1 MWPRNGNP
9 WDIHFFTVFSVT
21 LGIHVK
27 TMILQW
33 KQCGRA
39 LLCNDF
45 ITQGAEHICGLVIHW
60 FSLLYIVSPGL
71 CICTVCRGFCFF
83 FFYNS
88 FFNCI
93 ISNKELSR
101 FLFYFTNF
109 AVCNDFYCVCIC
121 GELVVWAQIHHL
133 VIWCSLYCFFDLFSF
148 LKNWAVTNILHL
160 PILLINKNEN
170 KWYFVHW
177 MLINHLYTYFSFV
190 FAHLLFP
197 MGTFISLWWDPF
209 LKTASSLSIIALYIW
224 LEIAFSFITIS
235 SYMYLYVRK
244 KIISVSSS
252 VVNIILSYCFI
263 SSLWTLNLELV
274 THLDNTQL
282 FFYVFIYISFRFS
295 YNFVS
300 QVVLK
305 HYTWPNFIPPDNIYY
320 LSA

>member
-1 MWPRNGNP
+1 MRHTFFHSVLCHSWYSCEND
-9 WDIHFFTVFSVT
+9 DIT
-21 LGIHVK
+21 VK
-27 TMILQW
+27 TMWKSFALQW
-33 KQCGRA
+33 FHYSGSWTY
-39 LLCNDF
+39 LW
-45 ITQGAEHICGLVIHW
+45 ISYSLV
-60 FSLLYIVSPGL
+60 FSTVHCLSRSLHLYSVSRVL
-71 CICTVCRGFCFF
+71 FF

-274 THLDNTQL
+274 THLDNTQYSFMSLYTLVLDSHIIL
-282 FFYVFIYISFRFS
+282 FHKLFWNTTLDLISFLLTIYI
-295 YNFVS
+295 
-300 QVVLK
+300 
-305 HYTWPNFIPPDNIYY
+305 T
-320 LSA
+320 